1 MRQPDEITKYL
12 RERFDRDYP
21 AWARQLG
28 TWPMRIGLRPPT
40 TAQRSA
46 EPVTCHTWA
55 DQWRAYTGPGVVE
68 YASVRFPTGTH
79 PMPKALV
86 LRHPRDVAAAHRGT
100 VLTWQRCGHRLT
112 TLQRTFPQ
120 ARFTGVI
127 RRITDLDDRDYQRL
141 VTTVTW
147 LRVNP
152 ASGMLLRQLPIEGID
167 TKWLSRH
174 AQLILALLGDSDH
187 SPVLD
192 SAQPVTASGT
202 RRLHERLGLRVPPD
216 LIQVAVLDPSL
227 RVQLAGMRHL
237 AASVEDLNRWEQRPH
252 TIVILENKETG
263 YAITDDHPGT
273 VVLHGQGF
281 SVACYARI
289 GWVRTARTVIYW
301 GDIDAPG
308 LQFVNDL
315 RGHGIDVNTI
325 LMDTPTLHR
334 FRHLAA
340 EGAGP
345 QRSTLPNLTDTEQEL
360 YVYLTEY
367 AATHGTGLL
376 VEQERIPWQHSYHS
390 LTTAMNCPPPL
401 RSATPASRA
410 IAQRESPVPR

>member
-1 MRQPDEITKYL
+1 MNSLPAASPSQTGTFVRQPDEITKYL

-187 SPVLD
+187 GAPSPIP
-192 SAQPVTASGT
+192 ARPCQPQGP
-202 RRLHERLGLRVPPD
+202 G
-216 LIQVAVLDPSL
+216 
-227 RVQLAGMRHL
+227 
-237 AASVEDLNRWEQRPH
+237 
-252 TIVILENKETG
+252 G
-263 YAITDDHPGT
+263 YTNGSDCAFHPT
-273 VVLHGQGF
+273 
-281 SVACYARI
+281 
-289 GWVRTARTVIYW
+289 
-301 GDIDAPG
+301 
-308 LQFVNDL
+308 
-315 RGHGIDVNTI
+315 
-325 LMDTPTLHR
+325 
-334 FRHLAA
+334 
-340 EGAGP
+340 
-345 QRSTLPNLTDTEQEL
+345 
-360 YVYLTEY
+360 
-367 AATHGTGLL
+367 
-376 VEQERIPWQHSYHS
+376 
-390 LTTAMNCPPPL
+390 
-401 RSATPASRA
+401 
-410 IAQRESPVPR
+410 

>member
-1 MRQPDEITKYL
+1 VSPSLTGYCVRQPDEITRYL
-12 RERFDRDYP
+12 RERFGRDYP
-21 AWARQLG
+21 AWARQQG
-28 TWPMRIGLRPPT
+28 AWPMRIGLHPPT
-40 TAQRSA
+40 TVQRST
-46 EPVTCHTWA
+46 EPVACHAWA

-68 YASVRFPTGTH
+68 YASARFPTGTH

-86 LRHPRDVAAAHRGT
+86 LRHPLDVAAAHPST
-100 VLTWQRCGHRLT
+100 ALTWQRCGHRLT
-112 TLQRTFPQ
+112 SLQRTFPQ
-120 ARFTGVI
+120 ARFTGII

-141 VTTVTW
+141 VNAVTW

-174 AQLILALLGDSDH
+174 AQLILALLGDSD
-187 SPVLD
+187 D
-192 SAQPVTASGT
+192 SAAPDADQPVTAPGT

-227 RVQLAGMRHL
+227 RTQLAGMRHL
-237 AASVEDLNRWEQRPH
+237 AASVEDLNRWEHRPH
-252 TIVILENKETG
+252 TVVILENKETG
-263 YAITDDHPGT
+263 YAITDDYPGT
-273 VVLHGQGF
+273 IVLHGQGF
-281 SVACYARI
+281 SVACYARV
-289 GWVRTARTVIYW
+289 GWVRAARTVIYW

-315 RGHGIDVNTI
+315 RGHGITINTI
-325 LMDTPTLHR
+325 LMDTATLHR

-340 EGAGP
+340 DGAGP

-367 AATHGTGLL
+367 AATQGTGLL
-376 VEQERIPWQHSYHS
+376 LEQERIPWQYAYRA
-390 LTTAMNCPPPL
+390 LTTAMNCPRPL
-401 RSATPASRA
+401 RSVTL
-410 IAQRESPVPR
+410 